1 MGLRSLLGVKEQTD
15 NTPYGIT
22 EMDRKV
28 PLRRSFDENKAVDGS
43 KNMTENLPFL
53 SIDGSRQF
61 SRGDYIQFR
70 MDAYYAGPI
79 VGKVKCIEHRIDVSR
94 VTNGRDFFGY
104 TEIVYIHFEDS
115 LSNVDFGFDMD
126 YVPAWKL
133 KNIEIVDEQAYK
145 EYRNREENTLQLR
158 KYDDVR
164 RRVLDRN
171 RQVRKELCLLNNAQ
185 ISAVAEQIV
194 MAYKEPTL
202 EDYDREIENCANG
215 LYENIEGVNPAK
227 VVWQEHL
234 YPVLKA
240 KALQSDIDPQE
251 LVKQLTEYLR
261 SYSDNN

>member
-1 MGLRSLLGVKEQTD
+1 MGLRSLLGVKEQVD
-15 NTPYGIT
+15 DTPYGIT

-28 PLRRSFDENKAVDGS
+28 PLYRKLDENKVVDGS
-43 KNMTENLPFL
+43 KAMTENLPFL

-79 VGKVKCIEHRIDVSR
+79 VARVKCIEHRIDVAK

-104 TEIVYIHFEDS
+104 NECVLIYFENN
-115 LSNVDFGFDMD
+115 LSSIEFGFDTNKV
-126 YVPAWKL
+126 YARKL
-133 KNIEIVDEQAYK
+133 KNIEIVDKDAYDK
-145 EYRNREENTLQLR
+145 FILREAEAADR
-158 KYDDVR
+158 RIYDDVR
-164 RRVLDRN
+164 RRVADRN
-171 RQVRKELCLLNNAQ
+171 RQVRSELCLLNNAQ
-185 ISAVAEQIV
+185 ISAIAEQIV

-240 KALQSDIDPQE
+240 KAVQSDIDPQE
-251 LVKQLTEYLR
+251 LVKQLTEYLQ
-261 SYSDNN
+261 SYSDND